1 MESLPPGDQLPRS
14 RWEEAVEEDVTTGAK
29 VTVWGVNERRR
40 EERELQPPAPR
51 NKWPRMFPVK
61 MRAFSCFWGKLCLK
75 IEFMFSFKGYNR
87 RKFGEAHILN
97 KAAAHSGTQTLAI
110 GLIHHV
116 KPALLLRL
124 LADLFM

>member
-1 MESLPPGDQLPRS
+1 MSGD
-14 RWEEAVEEDVTTGAK
+14 
-29 VTVWGVNERRR
+29 ERRGSYT
-40 EERELQPPAPR
+40 LPL
-51 NKWPRMFPVK
+51 PVTNG
-61 MRAFSCFWGKLCLK
+61 RACFRLKCVLFHILSCFWGKLCLK
-75 IEFMFSFKGYNR
+75 IEFIFMFSFKGYNR

-116 KPALLLRL
+116 KPARLLRL